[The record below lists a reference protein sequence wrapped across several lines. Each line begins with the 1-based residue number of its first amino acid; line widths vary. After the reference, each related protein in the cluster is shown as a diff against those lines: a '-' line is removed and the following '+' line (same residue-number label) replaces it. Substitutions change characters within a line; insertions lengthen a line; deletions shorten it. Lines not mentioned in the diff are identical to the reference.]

1 MGVNKLSNKFNVYI
15 NVYDKGVR
23 CSSKGV
29 NERRMEAG
37 TTGKPISSTYK
48 FNL

>member
-15 NVYDKGVR
+15 NVYDKGVKR
-23 CSSKGV
+23 SLKGV
-29 NERRMEAG
+29 SERRIKTE